1 MNGTNAYIL
10 AKKYVDK
17 TANSLGAVKGAACTV
32 KNTTKVDGKTTVT
45 LGWVGTNGAS
55 ETTQFV
61 VSDGKS
67 AYQVAL
73 DNGFVGTEEEWLE
86 SLKMDANELETIVQQ
101 EVADQI
107 GTTVDERVEEKVT
120 EQIEAQLDDTIQEKV
135 DQAIEDALGGS
146 GDDSGVNA
154 DDEIDSWFQ

>member
-1 MNGTNAYIL
+1 MALSTEAYVL
-10 AKKYVDK
+10 AKGYTKK

-32 KNTTKVDGKTTVT
+32 KDTTKVDGETTVT
-45 LGWVGTNGAS
+45 LGWEGTNGAT

-67 AYQVAL
+67 AYQIAL

-86 SLKMDANELETIVQQ
+86 SHKMDANELKTIVQQ

-107 GTTVDERVEEKVT
+107 GTTVEDSVEEQIDNNLAT
-120 EQIEAQLDDTIQEKV
+120 EDLDF
-135 DQAIEDALGGS
+135 S
-146 GDDSGVNA
+146 GL
-154 DDEIDSWFQ
+154 F

>member
-45 LGWVGTNGAS
+45 LRWVGTNGAS

-67 AYQVAL
+67 AYEIAK
-73 DNGFVGTEEEWLE
+73 DNGFVGTEQEWLD
-86 SLKMDANELETIVQQ
+86 SLKMDVTELESVVAQ

-107 GTTVDERVEEKVT
+107 GTTVEDSVT
-120 EQIEAQLDDTIQEKV
+120 ETIDDNTATNSDI
-135 DQAIEDALGGS
+135 
-146 GDDSGVNA
+146 DDL
-154 DDEIDSWFQ
+154 WT